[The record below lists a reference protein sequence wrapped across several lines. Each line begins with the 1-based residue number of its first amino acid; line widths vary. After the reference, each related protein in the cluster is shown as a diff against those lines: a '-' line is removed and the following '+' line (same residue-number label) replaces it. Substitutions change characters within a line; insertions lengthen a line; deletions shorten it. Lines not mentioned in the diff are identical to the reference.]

1 MQWREILVEIMAR
14 WYSGGKVL
22 KVAHVAVAHVAVART
37 KKVSKLGL
45 IGNRTSKVRI

>member
-1 MQWREILVEIMAR
+1 MQWREILVEKMAR
-14 WYSGGKVL
+14 WYGGAKVL
-22 KVAHVAVAHVAVART
+22 KVAHVAVART